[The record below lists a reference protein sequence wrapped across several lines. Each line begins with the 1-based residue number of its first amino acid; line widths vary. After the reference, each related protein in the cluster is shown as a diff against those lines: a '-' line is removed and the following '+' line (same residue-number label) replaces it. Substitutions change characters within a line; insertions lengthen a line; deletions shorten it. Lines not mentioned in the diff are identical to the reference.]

1 MKLIVGLGNPGRR
14 YEQTRHNIGF
24 QVVAAVSRSF
34 GGGPPR
40 ARFEGH
46 AVDITIGGEKVL
58 LLCPATYMNLS
69 GGSVQPAK
77 DFYKLDNSDLLV
89 VCDDFHLSLG
99 QLRFRAKGSA
109 GGQKGL
115 ADIIR
120 RLGTEDFSRLRF
132 GIGTPPEGYNA
143 ADYVLGKFAKSE
155 SKEVEHAVGCA
166 AEAVTEW
173 VRSGT
178 AYCMNRYN

>member
-24 QVVAAVSRSF
+24 QVVAAMARSF

-46 AVDITIGGEKVL
+46 TVEIAVDGEKVL

-69 GGSVQPAK
+69 GSSVQPAR

-99 QLRFRAKGSA
+99 QLRFRSKGSA

-120 RLGTEDFSRLRF
+120 RLGTEEFPRLRF
-132 GIGTPPEGYNA
+132 GIGTPPDGYDA
-143 ADYVLGKFAKSE
+143 ADYVLGKFAKAE
-155 SKEVEHAVGCA
+155 AAELKHAVGCA
-166 AEAVTEW
+166 ADAAAEW
-173 VRSGT
+173 IRSGIES
-178 AYCMNRYN
+178 CMNRYN